1 MQLRHLIA
9 CIHFLGCM
17 LRYACMYV
25 CMYVCMCIC
34 MYVCMHGCMY
44 VCMYVCGWENAGWHF
59 CLKSRSR
66 NVAASPDIVSRWDA
80 GGDVRN
86 DLIRT
91 MMKSDGNKDCV
102 LLVCTGDW
110 IRSCRDARFMST
122 RGPGPIEKSSGHLET
137 HYRDPDPQE

>member
-1 MQLRHLIA
+1 MAGERRLLGLGVCRGGSILMQDCTKEWRRA
-9 CIHFLGCM
+9 EAKV
-17 LRYACMYV
+17 RR
-25 CMYVCMCIC
+25 IC
-34 MYVCMHGCMY
+34 
-44 VCMYVCGWENAGWHF
+44 
-59 CLKSRSR
+59 KPTSRSR

-86 DLIRT
+86 DLIRA